1 MRRRRRWICK
11 QAHEKEGDKKV
22 VNGWAKQA
30 NQKLWIQDCGF
41 WVSKPNCG
49 FFFSFLLHPLSRWR
63 AKQAWRISSA
73 PWWSWHPI
81 YNTTQHHRLLRLPT
95 FWTTQVNH
103 GIIEAAAV
111 ATSAAKPGWRKSVVP
126 KLRSFRLSLPPQ
138 APLLST
144 NLTRTTCLV
153 PLYFYVLYTHS
164 ICCWLWQT
172 HAHRNRFSMA
182 QFGHFDMRCCNS
194 AHFYGNEIQRMES

>member
-1 MRRRRRWICK
+1 MRSRRWICK
-11 QAHEKEGDKKV
+11 QAHERRETRRLC
-22 VNGWAKQA
+22 GWMSKASKP
-30 NQKLWIQDCGF
+30 KIVDTRLWILGEQTQL
-41 WVSKPNCG
+41 WV
-49 FFFSFLLHPLSRWR
+49 FFLSSSPMSRWR
-63 AKQAWRISSA
+63 AKQAWRSSSA

-103 GIIEAAAV
+103 GIIEAAA
-111 ATSAAKPGWRKSVVP
+111 AAPSAAKPRWRKSVVP

-144 NLTRTTCLV
+144 NLTRTTCLA

-182 QFGHFDMRCCNS
+182 QFGHFDMRCCKS
-194 AHFYGNEIQRMES
+194 AHFYANEMQRMEN

>member
-1 MRRRRRWICK
+1 MRRRETRRLWMDEQSK
-11 QAHEKEGDKKV
+11 QTKTCGYKIVDF
-22 VNGWAKQA
+22 GRA
-30 NQKLWIQDCGF
+30 NPI
-41 WVSKPNCG
+41 VG
-49 FFFSFLLHPLSRWR
+49 FFFLSSSPMSRWR

-103 GIIEAAAV
+103 GIIEAAV
-111 ATSAAKPGWRKSVVP
+111 APSAAKPRWRKSVVP

-144 NLTRTTCLV
+144 NLTRTTCLA